1 MKDRR
6 CQLALLL
13 CLLLLAGCASVQ
25 TQPVNP
31 IRFYYSRAE
40 VAYNQPGG
48 TLAYETRDLVS
59 RQVGIDEILT
69 LYFAGPQDETL
80 ASPFPGGT
88 ACTAL
93 SAQDGVLT
101 LTLNDAYAQLTG
113 AARTTA
119 AACLTLTLTQIR
131 TVEEVCLETPDA
143 VSAERRQARYR
154 ASDFIL
160 RDASV
165 TNPEWTATLYF
176 CASQSR
182 QLRAEKRAVAYRAQS
197 DLPQLV
203 LEQLLH
209 GPTLQNLESPIPR
222 GTRCVDVTLTDGV
235 CSVVLSE
242 EFTACDTD
250 EASAALAVHAVAATL
265 CELPDVQSVRLSVIG
280 VQDLTNFS
288 IAEPLTPVDD
298 WFT

>member
-1 MKDRR
+1 MKSRK
-6 CQLALLL
+6 CFLALLL
-13 CLLLLAGCASVQ
+13 CLLLLAGCTIAQ
-25 TQPVNP
+25 TQYVNP
-31 IRFYYSRAE
+31 IRFYYNRAE

-48 TLAYETRDLVS
+48 TLAYETRDLMS
-59 RQVGIDEILT
+59 RQVGIDEILA

-80 ASPFPGGT
+80 VSPFPGGT

-93 SAQDGVLT
+93 SMQDGVLT

-143 VSAERRQARYR
+143 VSAEQRQVHYR

-176 CASQSR
+176 CAAQSR
-182 QLRAEKRAVAYRAQS
+182 QMRSEKRAVAYRTQS

-203 LEQLLH
+203 LEQLLD
-209 GPTLQNLESPIPR
+209 GPTLQNLVSPIPR

-250 EASAALAVHAVAATL
+250 EASAALAVRALAATL

-280 VQDLTNFS
+280 VQDLTYFS
-288 IAEPLTPVDD
+288 IAEPLAPTDG